1 MQTAEASIV
10 SKRPTIKSVSAV
22 KKRPSGYQKRQ
33 NASRGGRNVLWKRV
47 TSTFDDDLVR
57 FAKNPAIVAPLTR
70 LVFFE
75 HLTKRQGMA
84 GRRYR
89 SIMRKFERY
98 HLAPLGRAPRS
109 ASLEPVRNIEDQE
122 LERHIRNCTM
132 AEYEKDAKHAKKQY
146 ERVMKVLNR
155 FADDVTGRNVAK
167 DTLDDLVLADKEP
180 PSELRASLGIVL
192 SALAD
197 EFGIEDRKGRNK

>member
-10 SKRPTIKSVSAV
+10 SKRPNIKSVSAV

-33 NASRGGRNVLWKRV
+33 ARRGGENVLWKRV

-57 FAKNPAIVAPLTR
+57 FSKNPAIVAPLTR
-70 LVFFE
+70 LVFFK

-98 HLAPLGRAPRS
+98 HVAPASRTPRS
-109 ASLEPVRNIEDQE
+109 ASLEPVRNGEDQE
-122 LERHIRNCTM
+122 LERRIQNCTM
-132 AEYEKDAKHAKKQY
+132 EEYEDDARHAKKQY
-146 ERVMKVLNR
+146 NRVMKVLNR
-155 FADDVTGRNVAK
+155 FADGVTGRNVAK

-180 PSELRASLGIVL
+180 PSELRASIGIVL
-192 SALAD
+192 NALAD
-197 EFGIEDRKGRNK
+197 EFGIEERKGRK